1 MNAGCDEQ
9 MTTQITPRGVDEGDD
24 DASVIDMT
32 GSDDE
37 SEVEDGNDYYPEV
50 KRELQDSGVSPQDS
64 GDSGVPPKDVGLRRS
79 SRTRTQATKFSP
91 KMTGQSH
98 DEGVREGVGFPKTAA
113 NSLAAAQE

>member
-1 MNAGCDEQ
+1 

-24 DASVIDMT
+24 DVSAIDMT

-64 GDSGVPPKDVGLRRS
+64 GDSGVPPKD
-79 SRTRTQATKFSP
+79 A
-91 KMTGQSH
+91 
-98 DEGVREGVGFPKTAA
+98 
-113 NSLAAAQE
+113 